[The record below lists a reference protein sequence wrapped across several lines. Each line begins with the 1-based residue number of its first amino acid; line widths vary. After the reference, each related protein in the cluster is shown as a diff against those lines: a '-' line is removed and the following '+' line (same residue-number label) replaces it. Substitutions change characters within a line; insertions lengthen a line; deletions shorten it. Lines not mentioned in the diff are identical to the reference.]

1 MFLIKTINGYLL
13 IKSNQKSMGRQVKLA
28 ALILAGASLLTACDQ
43 SKSDRQA
50 SATGAD
56 TAVATESSGP
66 SMTSAAGSQMNT
78 LTDEEKNN
86 GWKLLFDG
94 KNTNGWRGAYK
105 DKFPEKGWVVED
117 GTLTILKSDGSE
129 SASYGD
135 IVTVDEYD
143 NFELAFEFKLTEGA
157 NSGVKYFVV
166 EHQPKPKG
174 SAFGL
179 EYQVLDDDKH
189 PDAKM
194 GSNGNRTISSLYDLI
209 PAKDKQVNPIGEWNQ
224 ARIVSQGKKVEHW
237 LNGKKVVE
245 FERGSQQFRDL
256 VAKSKYAA
264 PEYNKNGRFGEAP
277 KGHILLQDH
286 GDKVSYRNIKI
297 RTLPNA

>member
-1 MFLIKTINGYLL
+1 MNQPK
-13 IKSNQKSMGRQVKLA
+13 KSLSKSVNLA
-28 ALILAGASLLTACDQ
+28 ALLVAAGSLLSACDQ
-43 SKSDRQA
+43 QNKTQA
-50 SATGAD
+50 VAKDLD
-56 TAVATESSGP
+56 TAVVMENSSVAMA
-66 SMTSAAGSQMNT
+66 SSAADPMNT

-94 KNTNGWRGAYK
+94 KTTNGWRGAYK
-105 DKFPEKGWVVED
+105 DAFPEKGWVVEE
-117 GTLTILKSDGSE
+117 GTLSILASDGSE

-135 IVTVDEYD
+135 IVTEEEFD
-143 NFELAFEFKLTEGA
+143 NFELSFEFKLTEGA
-157 NSGVKYFVV
+157 NSGVKYYVV
-166 EHQPKPKG
+166 EQQPKPKG

-194 GSNGNRTISSLYDLI
+194 GSNGNRTVGSLYDLI

-224 ARIVSQGKKVEHW
+224 ARIVSQGNKVEHW

-245 FERGSQQFRDL
+245 YERGSQAFRDL

-264 PEYNKNGRFGEAP
+264 PEYNANGRFGEAS

-286 GDKVSYRNIKI
+286 GNKVSYRNLKI
-297 RTLPNA
+297 RALPKA